1 MCVLR
6 SWLDLV
12 GGRRS
17 NRVPWVNRWPFLLF
31 FFSRI
36 VVSPTL
42 NLGGFFFY
50 LGGVAM
56 IALVP
61 NPSFVRARMNLFS
74 FVSL

>member
-1 MCVLR
+1 VCVLR

-31 FFSRI
+31 FFSRCSI
-36 VVSPTL
+36 TDAKFR
-42 NLGGFFFY
+42 GIFFY

-61 NPSFVRARMNLFS
+61 KPSFVRARMNLFS